1 MRYLLIIL
9 VALAV
14 AAVVIAQTTSRH
26 KFGSTASTEV
36 GVIDTTGPI
45 LRTVA
50 QIRALR
56 TDSHAPVPQFIQLT
70 DPGKAGIFA
79 LQPDDIKSTDNTGII
94 LVTGSGL
101 RYKRLN
107 TESGINVRWF
117 GALGNGL
124 NNDRDA
130 IQAAVDYAKS
140 QTSANG
146 GTVRVTVLLPAGNYR
161 INGQRGIDVTNA
173 NGIVLQGTGNA
184 KYVATGINGNC
195 GGSIIDFTGSTMSG
209 CQGIS
214 FFSDA
219 AEKNPSPIAVTFA
232 LGMDNKGR
240 ESGGLS
246 CFMRDCYIQMADMPD
261 MNGGFGSI
269 PVLNIRSEQFSLA
282 DCVLKGN
289 MGIMY
294 TNRAD
299 VVGRKNSYT
308 FAGNFFPIKTGVG
321 SMGVISN
328 RAVSIETNG
337 TSQPGLFLNGVNSL
351 DFQGYLA
358 IGNKG
363 SGRRATQE
371 YAIEQYQPMFSTTIH
386 GTIEGF
392 RAIMYQAANASNYQS
407 ELRLS
412 YANVQGALDT
422 DVFHLEN
429 GARMDNMNL
438 GVVFGNGSAEM
449 GKRTFIGTPLLGNG
463 DGPTLSAITNSRIS
477 CSNWPD
483 NVKFISPALLKQSE
497 NTAFL
502 SSQPVEK
509 KAGELT
515 YMLTHPIKLGIDNVA
530 SNGTISGKVLRFNA
544 ADHRT
549 RTAGNGGYYKIK
561 LMGVVDIGGINPASL
576 ADFTTVILVQQSIA
590 GIRQASMQTTTITSR
605 VNATP
610 DYVTIRNITGYVRF
624 EGDVG
629 IITLTVNTSGRKKG
643 EGVNFNG
650 VVSLQSNFV
659 TNQSMLFD

>member
-1 MRYLLIIL
+1 MRYWLIIL
-9 VALAV
+9 AALTV
-14 AAVVIAQTTSRH
+14 VAVVVAQTVNRTKPGPATPTS
-26 KFGSTASTEV
+26 SP
-36 GVIDTTGPI
+36 VIDTTGPTTRTAAQ
-45 LRTVA
+45 LRVMQTSS
-50 QIRALR
+50 R
-56 TDSHAPVPQFIQLT
+56 TPVPSVIQIT
-70 DPGKAGIFA
+70 DPGMAGTFA
-79 LQPDDIKSTDNTGII
+79 LQPGDTKSPDNTGIM
-94 LVTGSGL
+94 LVTASGL

-117 GALGNGL
+117 GAMGDGL
-124 NNDRDA
+124 HDDRDA
-130 IQAAVDYAKS
+130 IQAAVDYAKA

-146 GTVRVTVLLPAGNYR
+146 GAVRITVLLPAGNYR
-161 INGQRGIDVTNA
+161 LNGKKGIDVTNA

-195 GGSIIDFTGSTMSG
+195 GGSILDFTGSTMSG

-219 AEKNPSPIAVTFA
+219 GEKNPARIAVTFA
-232 LGMDNKGR
+232 LGMDKQGR

-246 CFMRDCYIQMADMPD
+246 CFMRDCYVQMADMPD
-261 MNGGFGSI
+261 LNGGFGSI
-269 PVLNIRSEQFSLA
+269 PVLNIRSEQFSMS

-289 MGIMY
+289 MGILY

-299 VVGRKNSYT
+299 VTGRKSSYT
-308 FAGNFFPIKTGVG
+308 FAGDFFPVKTGVG

-328 RAVSIETNG
+328 RAISLETNG
-337 TSQPGLFLNGVNSL
+337 TSQPALFLNGVNSL

-358 IGNKG
+358 IGSKG

-371 YAIEQYQPMFSTTIH
+371 YAIEQYQPMFSSTIH
-386 GTIEGF
+386 GTVEGF

-412 YANVQGALDT
+412 YANIQGALDT

-449 GKRTFIGTPLLGNG
+449 GNRTFVGTTG
-463 DGPTLSAITNSRIS
+463 DGDSPVKSAITNSRIA
-477 CSNWPD
+477 CSGWPD
-483 NVKFISPALLKQSE
+483 NIRFISPSLLKQSE

-502 SSQPVEK
+502 SGQPVEK

-515 YMLTHPIKLGIDNVA
+515 YMLTHPVRLGIDNVA
-530 SNGTISGKVLRFNA
+530 GNGTISGKLLRFNA
-544 ADHRT
+544 ADHKT

-561 LMGVVDIGGINPASL
+561 ITGVVDVGGINPAST
-576 ADFTTVILVQQSIA
+576 ADFTTVILVQQSAA
-590 GIRQASMQTTTITSR
+590 GVRQSPVQTTTIGSR
-605 VNATP
+605 INASP
-610 DYVTIRNITGYVRF
+610 AYATIKNITGSVRF
-624 EGDVG
+624 EGDTG
-629 IITLTVNTSGRKKG
+629 IIMLTVTTSGQQKG
-643 EGVNFNG
+643 EGVNVNG
-650 VVSLQSNFV
+650 AVSLQSNFV